1 MTRRMV
7 AILCLVLTAFA
18 ATAQTTFDLKD
29 TVRFNPDVKKGT
41 LSSGIPY
48 YLMKNSRPA
57 NRLELMLVV
66 NAGAVLED
74 DDQNGLAHF
83 CEHMAFNGTQGF
95 PKQELVNFLES
106 MGVRFGADL
115 NAYTNLDETV
125 YMLTIP
131 LDKPQNV
138 IRGIQVI
145 RDWAGFVTYDEEAIN
160 AERGVIMEEL
170 RLGRGAEERMQDK
183 HRANMYWGSKYAQ
196 RNVIGDTNILLRA
209 PGDNLRRF
217 YRTWYRP
224 ENFAIVAVGDID
236 PSTLEQYLNKYFSSP
251 ASSGERKSSRPQIT
265 LPPHKETLISVAS
278 DPELQ
283 GARAELFIKRPAD
296 TVHTYA
302 DYKRNITRQMMMEM
316 LNNRLAELSRKNPP
330 PFASAGT
337 GGYRMAREA
346 MATYGIVTAADK
358 NVLKSLNAMLTE
370 LERAK
375 RHGFT
380 ATELARAKESTL
392 ANMEKYYNERDKSE
406 SQQFARE
413 LTRHVLQVESV
424 PGIVHEWEIF
434 QGLVP
439 TITIEDVNRLA
450 GGLISQENRVIAIS
464 VPEGNGFVKP
474 TEQQVRDLLAAVE
487 AKQIDAYVDAAPTK
501 PLMEKAPEA
510 GKITELRTLS
520 DIGATELTLSNGA
533 RVVYKKTDFKN
544 DEILFSAQSWGG
556 QSLGL
561 EEDHITNM
569 VAATVVDAGGVGQFG
584 TNELMKMLS
593 GKNVGI
599 GPSIGMY
606 QETINGS
613 STPKDLRTF
622 FELLY
627 LGFTAPRK
635 DVEAFESWKA
645 KMKAELANKEKSPEG
660 VFIDTVMSV
669 STGNHPRA
677 RTMSESSVDQINLE
691 KAFEFYK
698 KRFQYG
704 SDFTYYFVGNFD
716 EEALK
721 KYVETYIASL
731 PSAPPDPKSKAA
743 NGTNTIDPNLRP
755 VAMQTQVFGQS
766 GEGVPVVV
774 NAPVPSSVPTGV
786 PMKETWKDVG
796 IRTKKGQYRKTVYK
810 GVEQKS
816 TVLLSASGP
825 MKYTPESRYDLVA
838 LCEVMEITLREQ
850 MREEKGGVYFVSVQP
865 NFDKIPQEEFSISVY
880 FGCAPERVDELV
892 STVKNEMV
900 ALRTKTVPD
909 SLIAK
914 VKEMQTKERETG
926 IKTNRFWMQVL
937 SRFDHDGEPY
947 SNVFLR
953 EKFIKELSA
962 EQVKK
967 TAEKYL
973 DGKNFAEFILKP
985 EASASTDPKPASS
998 SQQAPAPKKKSKKK

>member
-7 AILCLVLTAFA
+7 TFLCLVLAAFT

-57 NRLELMLVV
+57 KRLELMLVV

-131 LDKPQNV
+131 LDKPQNL
-138 IRGIQVI
+138 IKGIQVI

-224 ENFAIVAVGDID
+224 ENFAIIAVGDVD
-236 PSTLEQYLNKYFSSP
+236 PSTLESYLNKYFSSP
-251 ASSGERKSSRPQIT
+251 ASSGERKSTRPQIT
-265 LPPHKETLISVAS
+265 LPPHKETLVSIAS

-283 GARAELFIKRPAD
+283 GARAEIFIKRPAD

-302 DYKRNITRQMMMEM
+302 DYKKNITRQMMMEM

-337 GGYRMAREA
+337 GEYRMAREA
-346 MATYGIVTAADK
+346 TATYGVVSAADK

-439 TITIEDVNRLA
+439 TITIEDVNGIA
-450 GGLISQENRVIAIS
+450 GATFIQENRVITIS

-487 AKQIDAYVDAAPTK
+487 AKKIDAYVDAAPTK

-520 DIGATELTLSNGA
+520 DVGATELTLSNGA

-569 VAATVVDAGGVGQFG
+569 VAATVIDASGVGEFG
-584 TNELMKMLS
+584 INELMKMLS

-599 GPSIGMY
+599 GPSISMY

-635 DVEAFESWKA
+635 DAEAFESWKA

-669 STGNHPRA
+669 STGNHPRS
-677 RTMSESSVDQINLE
+677 RTMSESSVDQINLD
-691 KAFEFYK
+691 KAFEFFK

-731 PSAPPDPKSKAA
+731 PAAPPAGASDGSV
-743 NGTNTIDPNLRP
+743 RP
-755 VAMQTQVFGQS
+755 VSLATQPYGKDNS
-766 GEGVPVVV
+766 IVVASESAAKV
-774 NAPVPSSVPTGV
+774 GAPA
-786 PMKETWKDVG
+786 KETWKDVG

-865 NFDKIPQEEFSISVY
+865 NFDKIPQEEFSITVY
-880 FGCAPERVDELV
+880 FGCAPDRVDELV
-892 STVKNEMV
+892 STVKNEM
-900 ALRTKTVPD
+900 ASLRTKTVPD

-953 EKFIKELSA
+953 EKFIKDLSPA
-962 EQVKK
+962 QIKK

-985 EASASTDPKPASS
+985 ESSASTDPKPSSS

>member
-7 AILCLVLTAFA
+7 TILCLVLTAFA

-95 PKQELVNFLES
+95 PKQELVNYLES

-131 LDKPQNV
+131 LDKPQNL

-224 ENFAIVAVGDID
+224 ENFAIIAVGDID
-236 PSTLEQYLNKYFSSP
+236 PTNLESYLNKYFSSP
-251 ASSGERKSSRPQIT
+251 ASSGERKSTRPQIT
-265 LPPHKETLISVAS
+265 LPPHKETLISIAS

-283 GARAELFIKRPAD
+283 GARAEIFIKRPAD
-296 TVHTYA
+296 TVRTYA
-302 DYKRNITRQMMMEM
+302 DYKKNITRQMMMEM

-330 PFASAGT
+330 PFANAGT
-337 GGYRMAREA
+337 GEYRMAREA
-346 MATYGIVTAADK
+346 MATYGIVSAADK

-370 LERAK
+370 MERAK

-424 PGIVHEWEIF
+424 PGIIHEWEIF

-439 TITIEDVNRLA
+439 TITVEDVNRIA
-450 GGLISQENRVIAIS
+450 GGLISQENRVITIS

-487 AKQIDAYVDAAPTK
+487 AKKIDAYVDAAPTK
-501 PLMEKAPEA
+501 PLMENPPVA
-510 GKITELRTLS
+510 GKITALRTLS
-520 DIGATELTLSNGA
+520 DVGATELQLSNGA

-569 VAATVVDAGGVGQFG
+569 VAATVVDAGGVGEFG

-599 GPSIGMY
+599 GPSISMY

-635 DVEAFESWKA
+635 DAEAFESWKA

-660 VFIDTVMSV
+660 VFIDTVMAV
-669 STGNHPRA
+669 STGNHPRS
-677 RTMSESSVDQINLE
+677 RTMSESSVDQINLD

-731 PSAPPDPKSKAA
+731 PSAPPEGSAD
-743 NGTNTIDPNLRP
+743 GVRRP
-755 VAMQTQVFGQS
+755 VASATQPFGKADATIAADGS
-766 GEGVPVVV
+766 IGTSTPP
-774 NAPVPSSVPTGV
+774 A
-786 PMKETWKDVG
+786 KENWKDVG

-825 MKYTPESRYDLVA
+825 MKYTPESRYDIVA

-962 EQVKK
+962 AQIKK

-985 EASASTDPKPASS
+985 ESSAATDPKPAAP

>member
-7 AILCLVLTAFA
+7 TLLCLVLTALA
-18 ATAQTTFDLKD
+18 ATAQTSFDLKD
-29 TVRFNPDVKKGT
+29 TVRFNPDVKKGR
-41 LSSGIPY
+41 LSNGIPY

-131 LDKPQNV
+131 LDKPQNL

-145 RDWAGFVTYDEEAIN
+145 RDWAGFVTYDEQAIN

-170 RLGRGAEERMQDK
+170 RLGKGAEERMQDK
-183 HRANMYWGSKYAQ
+183 HRPFMYWGSKYTQ
-196 RNVIGDTNILLRA
+196 RNVIGDTNVLLRA

-224 ENFAIVAVGDID
+224 ENFAIIAVGDVD
-236 PSTLEQYLNKYFSSP
+236 PATLETYLNKYFSSP
-251 ASSGERKSSRPQIT
+251 ASSGERTSNRPQIT
-265 LPPHKETLISVAS
+265 LPPHKETLISIAS

-283 GARAELFIKRPAD
+283 GARAEIFIKRPAD
-296 TVHTYA
+296 TVHTYG
-302 DYKRNITRQMMMEM
+302 DYKQNIARQMMMAM

-337 GGYRMAREA
+337 GEFRIAREA
-346 MATYGIVTAADK
+346 TATYGIVTASDK
-358 NVLKSLNAMLTE
+358 NVLKSLNALLTE
-370 LERAK
+370 FERAK

-380 ATELARAKESTL
+380 ATELVRAKESTL

-424 PGIVHEWEIF
+424 PGIVHEWEIY

-439 TITIEDVNRLA
+439 GITIDDVNIAAR
-450 GGLISQENRVIAIS
+450 GLITQENRVITIS

-487 AKQIDAYVDAAPTK
+487 EKKIDAYVDEAPTK

-510 GKITELRTLS
+510 GKITALRTLS
-520 DIGATELTLSNGA
+520 DVGATELTLSNGA

-556 QSLGL
+556 LSMGR

-569 VAATVVDAGGVGQFG
+569 VAATVVDAGGVGDFS
-584 TNELMKMLS
+584 TNELMKMLN

-599 GPSIGMY
+599 GPGVGMY

-635 DVEAFESWKA
+635 DAESFESWKA
-645 KMKAELANKEKSPEG
+645 KMKAELANKSKSPEG
-660 VFIDTVMSV
+660 VFFDTVMAV
-669 STGNHPRA
+669 STGNHPRS
-677 RTMSESSVDQINLE
+677 RSITEESVDQIDLD

-698 KRFQYG
+698 QRYKYG

-721 KYVETYIASL
+721 KYAETYIASL
-731 PSAPPDPKSKAA
+731 PAAPE
-743 NGTNTIDPNLRP
+743 RE
-755 VAMQTQVFGQS
+755 Q
-766 GEGVPVVV
+766 
-774 NAPVPSSVPTGV
+774 
-786 PMKETWKDVG
+786 WKDVG

-810 GVEQKS
+810 GVEPKS
-816 TVLLSASGP
+816 TVLLSTSGP
-825 MKYTPESRYDLVA
+825 MKYNPESRYDIVA

-865 NFDKIPQEEFSISVY
+865 NFDKIPSEEFSISVY
-880 FGCAPERVDELV
+880 FGCAPDRVDELV
-892 STVKNEMV
+892 STVKNEMTS
-900 ALRTKTVPD
+900 LRTKAVPD

-947 SNVFLR
+947 ANVFLR
-953 EKFIKELSA
+953 EKFIKELSPA
-962 EQVKK
+962 QIKQ

-973 DGKNFAEFILKP
+973 DGKNFAEFVLKP
-985 EASASTDPKPASS
+985 ESAASSEPKPASS
-998 SQQAPAPKKKSKKK
+998 TLQAPAPKKKSKKK